1 MLVGACR
8 AVLGVQDC
16 EIEWTSGILSLV
28 LITLDVIVRG
38 TDDRVSLLFI
48 HCIQEKICSAAVVGS
63 QGAESHFV
71 VRIDF
76 LGFERF

>member
-28 LITLDVIVRG
+28 LITLDSIVRG
-38 TDDRVSLLFI
+38 TDDSVSLLLV
-48 HCIQEKICSAAVVGS
+48 HCIQDIICSAAVVCS
-63 QGAESHFV
+63 LGAESLFSS
-71 VRIDF
+71 
-76 LGFERF
+76 G